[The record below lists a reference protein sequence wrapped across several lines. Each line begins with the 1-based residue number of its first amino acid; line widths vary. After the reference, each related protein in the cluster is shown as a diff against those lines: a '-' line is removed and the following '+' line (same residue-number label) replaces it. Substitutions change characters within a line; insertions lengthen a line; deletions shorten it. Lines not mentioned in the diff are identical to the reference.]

1 MVNSERLRISITRDA
16 GAIVVAFVGDLDV
29 FVAGDARSHL
39 DEAMSRA
46 VAHSVERVVIDASG
60 LGFCDST
67 GLSVLVRAHDDAE
80 GRGLNL
86 VLRDL
91 SEPLRELLRL
101 TGLDALLYRDA

>member
-1 MVNSERLRISITRDA
+1 MVSSERLRINITRDA
-16 GAIVVAFVGDLDV
+16 AAIVVAFVGDLDV

-46 VAHSVERVVIDASG
+46 AAHSVEQVVIDASG

-67 GLSVLVRAHDDAE
+67 GLSVLVRAHDDAK
-80 GRGLNL
+80 GRGLHL
-86 VLRDL
+86 VLRNL

-101 TGLDALLYRDA
+101 TGLDALLDQDP